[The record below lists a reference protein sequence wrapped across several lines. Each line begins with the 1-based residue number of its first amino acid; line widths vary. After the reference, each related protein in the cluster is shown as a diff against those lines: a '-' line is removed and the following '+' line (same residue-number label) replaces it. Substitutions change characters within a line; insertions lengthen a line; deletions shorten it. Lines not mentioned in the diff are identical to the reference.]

1 MFAPLGNP
9 GEKHSHSQCSAS
21 LCREG
26 EWVMTADRN
35 VSEADFS
42 LTGANLQNSLQAS
55 TTCAQDALCFSCL
68 TLKVGSCVLCPVTW
82 AFFCLFQRDTRLQL
96 RCAGRPSFRQFS
108 LARPACPFFN
118 LHQSSPDLVRLVN
131 TCLHRPVHCS
141 PMPALYCCQLVW
153 ARYGTVRPI
162 RVSSDWFSPPGFLY
176 GSFFCHWIISSC
188 PPYPVVKAWI
198 WLMLLS
204 TSHPYRRTSLMLVLN
219 FLPRQMTW
227 PLSLMFPPGWWT
239 GSLRWSPCPHC
250 WRQGTS
256 KVNKRY
262 KESGLPKFR
271 LPADDAA
278 GGDMVSGNKPHL
290 SKTSSHCT
298 MILIRTLL
306 ETGRT
311 KSACQQPHC
320 DSLLVLGTYTVWLM
334 RPTKKGNQ
342 HKTEC

>member
-9 GEKHSHSQCSAS
+9 GEKHSHSQCSDS

-42 LTGANLQNSLQAS
+42 LTGANLQNSLQVS
-55 TTCAQDALCFSCL
+55 TTCAQDAFCFSCL

-108 LARPACPFFN
+108 LAQPACPFFN
-118 LHQSSPDLVRLVN
+118 LHSSPDLVRLVN
-131 TCLHRPVHCS
+131 ACLHHPVHCS

-153 ARYGTVRPI
+153 VRYGTVCPI

-176 GSFFCHWIISSC
+176 GSFSATGSSPAVLHIKWWKPGFGWCYSPRLIRTGGHPSCWCWISFQDRWRGPSLWC
-188 PPYPVVKAWI
+188 FLPGGGLGVWGGHPVRTVEGKA
-198 WLMLLS
+198 LPKS
-204 TSHPYRRTSLMLVLN
+204 TSATKRVDSQSFDCSLMMRQVVTWCPGINLTC
-219 FLPRQMTW
+219 PR
-227 PLSLMFPPGWWT
+227 PP
-239 GSLRWSPCPHC
+239 
-250 WRQGTS
+250 
-256 KVNKRY
+256 
-262 KESGLPKFR
+262 
-271 LPADDAA
+271 
-278 GGDMVSGNKPHL
+278 VS
-290 SKTSSHCT
+290 TFT
-298 MILIRTLL
+298 MILIRMLL

-320 DSLLVLGTYTVWLM
+320 DSLLVLGTYTVWLI
-334 RPTKKGNQ
+334 RPTKKGYQ